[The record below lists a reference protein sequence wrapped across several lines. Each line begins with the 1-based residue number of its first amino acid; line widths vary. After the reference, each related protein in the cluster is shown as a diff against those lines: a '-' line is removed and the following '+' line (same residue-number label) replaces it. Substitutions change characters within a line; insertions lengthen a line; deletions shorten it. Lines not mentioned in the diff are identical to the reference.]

1 MRGMPPGPPQMPQ
14 GQVEPAAAPQP
25 KGGQEA
31 RGKIIAGLATEL
43 VRIAIPLFPKESP
56 MGIALAETAAKL
68 GRIFAK
74 PPEDLGQAELKFM
87 SQQLYPGQKPAAMD
101 MGQVAR
107 QGLAGQ
113 GVPVGAGPA
122 AGGPPQGG

>member
-1 MRGMPPGPPQMPQ
+1 MRGMPPGMPAMPP
-14 GQVEPAAAPQP
+14 GQVEPAAAPQQ

-43 VRIAIPLFPKESP
+43 ARIAIPMFPKESP

-68 GRIFAK
+68 GKIFAK

-87 SQQLYPGQKPAAMD
+87 GQQLYPGQKPAAMD
-101 MGQVAR
+101 MGQVAKA
-107 QGLAGQ
+107 GLAGQ
-113 GVPVGAGPA
+113 GVPVGAGP
-122 AGGPPQGG
+122 GGQPQGG